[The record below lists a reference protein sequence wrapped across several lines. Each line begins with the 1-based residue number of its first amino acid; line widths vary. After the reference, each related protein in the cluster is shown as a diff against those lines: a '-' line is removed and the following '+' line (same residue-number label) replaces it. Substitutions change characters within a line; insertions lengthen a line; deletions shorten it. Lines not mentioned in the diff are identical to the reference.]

1 MRERVDFTRPVAYI
15 WGVPRSKPEAKHLE
29 TLTHPVPLQK
39 DDAGVWRIAGTRL
52 NLDLLVAKYW
62 QGWTPEQI
70 VDAHPALNVANVYA
84 ILAWYL
90 GNRSDVDQYLECRL
104 NEAARLK
111 NEIEQAQ
118 GRASV
123 VERLAALAKEQREQA

>member
-1 MRERVDFTRPVAYI
+1 MDFTNAEAYI
-15 WGVPRSKPEAKHLE
+15 EVRSAFGAGTTLE

-39 DDAGVWRIAGTRL
+39 DDEGVWRIAGTRL

-70 VDAHPALNVANVYA
+70 VDAHPVLDVANVYA

-90 GNRSDVDQYLECRL
+90 ANRSGVDQYLASRREA
-104 NEAARLK
+104 AARLK
-111 NEIEQAQ
+111 TDIEQAQ
-118 GRASV
+118 GRAPV
-123 VERLAALAKEQREQA
+123 VERLAAMAQERREQA